1 MRRMENCLKISKLM
15 AGMILTAA
23 FIVWVHVLPVQAA
36 ENMAESVAETLET
49 KEADSFKVDKDG
61 VLTEYTGAEEK
72 VTIPTNVKIIG
83 ENAFCDNKKIKNVII
98 PGNVKEIGDRAFDGC
113 KNLESI
119 TLQDGLEK
127 IGEHAFS
134 YTNLKSI
141 VIPKTVKTMGR
152 LIFLKSHI
160 ESIDFT
166 EGTYDINGDII
177 GIEDQLTSIKISKNN
192 ERYQVV
198 DNVLYEKGKNTL
210 CYCPA
215 GRNKDLVVPD
225 GIEQIGFSAFWN
237 CGNIKITFPNSVKTI
252 GDRAFLESKFESII
266 LPENLEEI
274 GSEAF
279 CYSSGLK
286 QITIPAKTKEIG
298 TSAFGSCTALE
309 TINVASGNPV
319 FQAKDGVLYGKEY
332 GATVLINCPAGKK
345 GEVTILDG
353 TIAIR
358 PRAFYECENITSI
371 NMPDSV
377 RDIENE
383 AFRFCY
389 SLMRIRFS
397 NRLESIYPE
406 AFSNCAALRQVVLP
420 DSVNYIGSGSFRYCY
435 DLADVVISEQV
446 SEIPENA
453 FGTCSKLSSV
463 TIPNGVSKIA
473 DNAFAGCK
481 KLTIYCN
488 AGSAAEKYAK
498 DKNINSKVTDE
509 RKEQNILADNIEKT
523 VGDSVFQIEA
533 KTTGDGVLSYVSEDT
548 DIINV
553 SETGQAT
560 ITGAGTTNVVIM
572 ASATENYK
580 AAERV
585 ISVTVKKGE
594 NGQKRTQ
601 KITYSYQEEEDIFY
615 LNAKTDGDG
624 QLSYQSEDE
633 RIVKIDSNGKGYIIS
648 SGTVKIIITASETDT
663 CQGAQEVISLSVEK
677 IPDQTENPGQNGN
690 TNQPGDT
697 DQPGNTDQPG
707 DTDQSGNGDANP
719 SGSQNDAGVQQ
730 NTSQLIKAKDITKI
744 YTKKTFSIGAKSVCG
759 AKLSY
764 KAADKKVATISKAG
778 KIKLKSYGQTQIT
791 IRADAKGTYP
801 AASKTITLTV
811 KPVKNRI
818 TSLKSTKAKTLVVKW
833 KKDKKASGYIIE
845 YSTDKKFKKNVKRN
859 VISKNKTV
867 SKKITKL
874 KPGKK
879 YYVRVCTY
887 KNSHGKKVQGDYS
900 KVRTVKIRK

>member
-36 ENMAESVAETLET
+36 EDTTESVAETLEI
-49 KEADSFKVDKDG
+49 KEADVFKVDKDG
-61 VLTEYTGAEEK
+61 VLTEYAGTEEK

-83 ENAFCDNKKIKNVII
+83 EKAFCDNKKIKNVII

-198 DNVLYEKGKNTL
+198 DNVLYEKGKNIL

-252 GDRAFLESKFESII
+252 GDRAFLESEIESII

-332 GATVLINCPAGKK
+332 GATLLFNCPAGKK

-353 TIAIR
+353 TIAIL

-377 RDIENE
+377 REIENE

-406 AFSNCAALRQVVLP
+406 AFSSCAALRQVVLP
-420 DSVNYIGSGSFRYCY
+420 DSVNYIGSESFRYCY
-435 DLADVVISEQV
+435 DLADVVIPEKV

-453 FGTCSKLSSV
+453 FGACSKLASV

-481 KLTIYCN
+481 NLTIYCN
-488 AGSAAEKYAK
+488 AGSTAEKYAK

-509 RKEQNILADNIEKT
+509 RKEQNILADDIEKT
-523 VGDSVFQIEA
+523 VGDPVFQIAA
-533 KTTGDGVLSYVSEDT
+533 KTTGDGTLSYVSEDT
-548 DIINV
+548 DIIKV

-580 AAERV
+580 AAQRV
-585 ISVTVKKGE
+585 ISVTVKKSE

-601 KITYSYQEEEDIFY
+601 KITYSYQEDEDIFY
-615 LNAKTDGDG
+615 LNAETDGDG

-633 RIVKIDSNGKGYIIS
+633 RIVKIDANGKGYIIS

-663 CQGAQEVISLSVEK
+663 CQMAQEVILLSVEK

-690 TNQPGDT
+690 S
-697 DQPGNTDQPG
+697 DQPG
-707 DTDQSGNGDANP
+707 DTDQSGNGDVNQ
-719 SGSQNDAGVQQ
+719 SGNQNDAGAQQ
-730 NTSQLIKAKDITKI
+730 NTSQLIKAKNITKT
-744 YTKKTFSIGAKSVCG
+744 YTTKTFSIGAKSVCG

-764 KAADKKVATISKAG
+764 KVADKKIAAISKTG

-791 IRADAKGTYP
+791 IKADAKGTCP
-801 AASKTITLTV
+801 AASKKITLTV
-811 KPVKNRI
+811 KPVKNQI
-818 TSLKSTKAKTLVVKW
+818 TSLKSRKAKTFEVKW
-833 KKDKKASGYIIE
+833 EKDKKASGYIIE
-845 YSTDKKFKKNVKRN
+845 YSTDKKFKKNVKKN
-859 VISKNKTV
+859 VVSKNKTV

-887 KNSHGKKVQGDYS
+887 KNSHGKRVKGNYS
-900 KVRTVKIRK
+900 KVRAVKIRK